1 MSLVTNANYLYY
13 LGVDQSTT
21 ITNTLTPLISAVEKR
36 VKEYLNRDIEITAY
50 TDELYDGNG
59 TSKLVLRQFPIVS
72 VSAIKRYDGIASG
85 NVETWTTLV
94 EHTDYDRL
102 IIPKEAYS
110 VILDNGAFDKG
121 IQNYKITYIAG
132 FGTVGTGS
140 TLTNAI
146 PDDIQNACKELL
158 KITYAN
164 SPISGDG
171 RLGMLSINA
180 NAGGG
185 SQSLNIDP
193 DIEEKILK
201 KIAYHKALNV

>member
-1 MSLVTNANYLYY
+1 MSLVTNSNYLYY
-13 LGVDQSTT
+13 LKIGQSET
-21 ITNTLTPLISAVEKR
+21 ITNTLTPLISSVEKR

-50 TDELYDGNG
+50 TDELYNG
-59 TSKLVLRQFPIVS
+59 SGSSTIILRQFPIVS
-72 VSAIKRYDGIASG
+72 VSAIKRYDGIGAG

-102 IIPKEAYS
+102 VIPKEAYS
-110 VILDNGAFDKG
+110 VILDNGSFDKG
-121 IQNYKITYIAG
+121 TQNYKITYIAG
-132 FGTVGTGS
+132 YGTVGTGS

-146 PDDIQNACKELL
+146 PDDIQNVCKELL
-158 KITYAN
+158 KVTYAN
-164 SPISGDG
+164 SPVSGDN
-171 RLGMLSINA
+171 RLGMTSISN

-185 SQSLNIDP
+185 SQNLNIDP